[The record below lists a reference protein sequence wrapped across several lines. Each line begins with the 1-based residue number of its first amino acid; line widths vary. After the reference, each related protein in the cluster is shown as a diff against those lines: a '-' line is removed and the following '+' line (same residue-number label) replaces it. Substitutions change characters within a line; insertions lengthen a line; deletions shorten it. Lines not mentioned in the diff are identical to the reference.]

1 MSIIKKQ
8 IAVKDQLFEFQI
20 NTDTMTIINQRE
32 YKRMRTY
39 YSSSLRSMVRN
50 LAAQLTRSSK
60 RSETWITVDDLIQE
74 LDIVLVSLICRYDPT
89 IHNNF
94 NALFWKSC
102 RNKIIDILRKT
113 LHTREIKRYKKTK
126 KDWLAEQAKQISQ
139 AEPLSSFLERI
150 KNREDFDGNSGSYR
164 AESIEPSVIPLH
176 VAWQTLMS
184 RMLKLD
190 HLA

>member
-8 IAVKDQLFEFQI
+8 IVVKDQLFEFQI
-20 NTDTMTIINQRE
+20 NTDTMTIMNQRE
-32 YKRMRTY
+32 YKRMQTY
-39 YSSSLRSMVRN
+39 YSRSLRNMVRN
-50 LAAQLTRSSK
+50 LDAPL
-60 RSETWITVDDLIQE
+60 TWITMDDLMQE
-74 LDIVLVSLICRYDPT
+74 LNIVLISMIYRYDPT
-89 IHNNF
+89 IHNDF

-113 LHTREIKRYKKTK
+113 LHTREIKRYKNTK

-139 AEPLSSFLERI
+139 AEPLSSFLKRTE
-150 KNREDFDGNSGSYR
+150 NREDFDGNSESYR

-176 VAWQTLMS
+176 VAWHTLMS

-190 HLA
+190 HLT